1 MKDTRRM
8 QGKDAGF
15 GLVEALVA
23 AGVVVVGVA
32 SLAQLF
38 VVAANTSRTARTI
51 SITTILAQQKMES
64 LLGQPGGP
72 DPSPPDAL
80 SRDADGYYE
89 YLDASGEPL
98 PARTSVP
105 DDAVYVCRWSAALA
119 AGGRTLVVQVWVGPR
134 ATLGTVGSTTG
145 ASRLVS
151 AKRMAS

>member
-1 MKDTRRM
+1 M

-15 GLVEALVA
+15 GLMEALVA
-23 AGVVVVGVA
+23 VGVVAVSVA

-38 VVAANTSRTARTI
+38 VVSANTSRTARMI
-51 SITTILAQQKMES
+51 SITTILAQRKMES
-64 LLGQPGGP
+64 LLGQPVGP

-80 SRDADGYYE
+80 SRNADGYYE

-98 PARTSVP
+98 AAATSVP
-105 DDAVYVCRWSAALA
+105 DNAVYVCRWSAALA

-134 ATLGTVGSTTG
+134 VTLGTLGTLGTKTG
-145 ASRLVS
+145 ASRLVG